1 MKIINIIGH
10 SNSGKTTIVKELV
23 PMLAENFTVGT
34 IKHMGHHIFE
44 LPEGKDTTLHF
55 EAGADCGT
63 GIDAEKWVL
72 TLRGTDVYN
81 LLDIYA
87 LRGYAY
93 CVIEGFKDEQF
104 SCVVLGD
111 LTTAKKVIL
120 RDATPA
126 EIYAARDSF
135 EEYTPRFH
143 V

>member
-44 LPEGKDTTLHF
+44 LPKGKDTTLHF

-63 GIDAEKWVL
+63 GIDAEKCVL
-72 TLRGTDVYN
+72 TLRGTDVYTI
-81 LLDIYA
+81 LDIYA
-87 LRGYAY
+87 LLGYDY

-135 EEYTPRFH
+135 EEYNPRFH

>member
-23 PMLAENFTVGT
+23 PMLAEKFTVGT

-44 LPEGKDTTLHF
+44 LPKGKDTTIHF

-63 GIDAEKWVL
+63 GIDAEKCVL
-72 TLRGTDVYN
+72 TLRGTDVYTI
-81 LLDIYA
+81 LDIYA
-87 LRGYAY
+87 LLGYDY

>member
-23 PMLAENFTVGT
+23 PMLAKNNKVGT

-44 LPEGKDTTLHF
+44 LPAGKDTTLHY
-55 EAGADCGT
+55 EAGASCGT
-63 GIDAEKWVL
+63 GIDAEKCVL
-72 TLRGTDVYN
+72 TLRGTDVYTI
-81 LLDIYA
+81 LDIYV
-87 LRGYAY
+87 LLGYDY

-111 LTTAKKVIL
+111 LTTATNVIL
-120 RDATPA
+120 RDASPA
-126 EIYAARDSF
+126 EIFDARDSF
-135 EEYTPRFH
+135 EDYTPRFH

>member
-63 GIDAEKWVL
+63 GIDAEKCVL
-72 TLRGTDVYN
+72 RLRGTDVYTI
-81 LLDIYA
+81 LDIYA
-87 LRGYAY
+87 LLGYDY

>member
-10 SNSGKTTIVKELV
+10 SNSGKTTIVRELV
-23 PMLAENFTVGT
+23 PMLAEKFTVGT

-44 LPEGKDTTLHF
+44 LPKGKDTTLHF
-55 EAGADCGT
+55 EAGAECGT
-63 GIDAEKWVL
+63 GIDAEKCVL
-72 TLRGTDVYN
+72 TLRGTDVYTI
-81 LLDIYA
+81 LDIYA
-87 LRGYAY
+87 LLGYDY

-111 LTTAKKVIL
+111 LTKAEKVIL
-120 RDATPA
+120 RNATPA

>member
-63 GIDAEKWVL
+63 GIDAEKCVL
-72 TLRGTDVYN
+72 TLRGTDVYTI
-81 LLDIYA
+81 LDIYA
-87 LRGYAY
+87 LLGYDY

-135 EEYTPRFH
+135 EE
-143 V
+143 